1 LCPCSVYV
9 NKAPLYYA
17 QVEPITPTVDGLT
30 QNDSPSLLD
39 DDRDVQYS
47 YIVKVLDGEGKK
59 GYKVHKLCTSKCFT
73 SSMEIKDQLQESFKE
88 HISCDK
94 FGIGYFE
101 AGQQGVQGKM
111 RWIFS
116 SEDINDMYQSY
127 KSASNTEIILWC
139 DGRKQISGKKR
150 PSPAT
155 EENEGSSKKSRT
167 PCGDAIRKAMD
178 EVTII
183 YQKLDEK
190 HHGAYSPEQL
200 KVWAHL
206 INNGSHTS
214 YNTAPNKRFF
224 RGGKNPGT
232 SHVKDSNEFSP
243 AKRCNLR
250 SQYVVQLKRSTHTL

>member
-1 LCPCSVYV
+1 MLTP

-94 FGIGYFE
+94 FDIGYFE

-116 SEDINDMYQSY
+116 SEDINDMYKSF
-127 KSASNTEIILWC
+127 KSASKTEIILWC
-139 DGRKQISGKKR
+139 DGQKQISGEKR

-155 EENEGSSKKSRT
+155 EENGGSSKKTQT
-167 PCGDAIRKAMD
+167 PCGDAIHKAMD

-183 YQKLDEK
+183 YQELDEK

-200 KVWAHL
+200 KVWAHS
-206 INNGSHTS
+206 ISNGSTHRTI
-214 YNTAPNKRFF
+214 
-224 RGGKNPGT
+224 
-232 SHVKDSNEFSP
+232 
-243 AKRCNLR
+243 
-250 SQYVVQLKRSTHTL
+250 QLLVRDIFWEESWYQSREGFK